1 VSEPARTILLM
12 PREADRHGVSC
23 ELRALRGAGI
33 ACQWCSAAI
42 TQHSPHVASVASAGQ
57 PVACWSG
64 SGQAIEDD
72 DDLFE
77 ADPRSWGPT
86 ALAALTSFV
95 DDRVLPEIARGAR
108 QLWLRPHAR
117 HVLCDSVRAER
128 FVVPRATR
136 GLRLLADPTA
146 LLTRAMLA
154 RADDHYERAME
165 SVARVCAAGAL
176 GAVVISNIA
185 RGDDEEPG
193 GAVVVPKAD
202 SLADPEAF
210 TADDGP
216 ALRPAALHKGVID
229 PQHIIAAMARWLDPM
244 APIVLIDDEVDAQI
258 ELLRAGGVPIK

>member
-1 VSEPARTILLM
+1 MSEQKRTISLL
-12 PREADRHGVSC
+12 PPGADRPGESCALRPHGP
-23 ELRALRGAGI
+23 RAL
-33 ACQWCSAAI
+33 ACRWRSAAL
-42 TQHSPHVASVASAGQ
+42 TGAWNDLGQ
-57 PVACWSG
+57 LAPDGAPVACWSG
-64 SGQAIEDD
+64 TGQSGDD
-72 DDLFE
+72 PAGLFD
-77 ADPRSWGPT
+77 ADPRSWGPA

-95 DDRVLPEIARGAR
+95 DDRVLPEIARSAG

-165 SVARVCAAGAL
+165 SITRVSAAGAL

-185 RGDDEEPG
+185 RATDDEPG
-193 GAVVVPKAD
+193 GAVIVPPAD

-210 TADDGP
+210 TADDGA

-229 PQHIIAAMARWLDPM
+229 PQHIIAAMARWLDPE
-244 APIVLIDDEVDAQI
+244 APIVLIDDDADAQLD
-258 ELLRAGGVPIK
+258 LLRRGGIPI